1 MPTWLRMVL
10 VPASV
15 GGGFTGFVVCTVALT
30 SAALPPSSRLIA
42 AAFAAPYAFVVA
54 AGLLFVHHPATRLAR
69 MNFIAHKST
78 AAIGLR
84 SLGATLQCSLF
95 IIADDLASCTAY
107 AVLS

>member
-1 MPTWLRMVL
+1 MAL
-10 VPASV
+10 VTASV

-54 AGLLFVHHPATRLAR
+54 AGLLFVHHPAARLAR
-69 MNFIAHKST
+69 NEFHRTQGHRRNRLTFA
-78 AAIGLR
+78 R
-84 SLGATLQCSLF
+84 CDLQCSLL
-95 IIADDLASCTAY
+95 IIAGDLASCTAY